1 MSLRK
6 KNPQYLSQ
14 NRNLNFQYSM
24 LKSKNNQLLNLNSK
38 KIKEVNPK
46 KHANESKQQ
55 AERLKAETFDV
66 RKASEL
72 LDKEKFQDKSK
83 EQETKFSVV
92 ATKLP
97 N

>member
-1 MSLRK
+1 
-6 KNPQYLSQ
+6 
-14 NRNLNFQYSM
+14 M
-24 LKSKNNQLLNLNSK
+24 LKSKNNLLLNLNSK
-38 KIKEVNPK
+38 KIKEKRLNPK